1 LTGKRLKEVERDYER
16 IACLNEELKEAKVVA
31 EAGVRS
37 RSSFIATMSHEIRSA
52 IPWEV
57 HAVLRIE
64 DAFVRCEV
72 NFKVENCSA

>member
-1 LTGKRLKEVERDYER
+1 VLVFLLLGYVARLTGKRLKEVERDYER

-52 IPWEV
+52 VRWGGPCCIPD
-57 HAVLRIE
+57 RGC
-64 DAFVRCEV
+64 FC
-72 NFKVENCSA
+72 